1 MPLDRDDFTLTSA
14 IAAGDQAATDLFAAR
29 YRPRLILVA
38 RRRNVPPGD
47 CEDVAH
53 EALLT
58 AIDQLRRG
66 LFRGD
71 SSLGTWLERILAGKV
86 ADYWRKLP
94 DRHAQDSALM
104 EGGEGAVS
112 SQQLVFAPDDQV
124 IRAMVNEGLS
134 RMPARHRHVLL
145 LNQRDGYTTKEI
157 GRQLGMPEGTAGRVL
172 AEAKQIF
179 RKLIAGGEESGE
191 G

>member
-1 MPLDRDDFTLTSA
+1 MPLNPDDLTLTTG
-14 IAAGDQAATDLFAAR
+14 IAAGDQAATDLFAQKF
-29 YRPRLILVA
+29 RPRLILVA
-38 RRRNVPPGD
+38 RRRNVPAVD

-53 EALLT
+53 EALLS

-71 SSLGTWLERILAGKV
+71 SSLGTWLERILGGKI

-94 DRHAQDSALM
+94 GHSTLEATATPGNDFQGSY
-104 EGGEGAVS
+104 E
-112 SQQLVFAPDDQV
+112 QLAFAPDDQV
-124 IRAMVNEGLS
+124 LRTMVREGLS
-134 RMPARHRHVLL
+134 RMSARHRHVLL

-157 GRQLGMPEGTAGRVL
+157 SQQLGWPEGTVGRVL

-179 RKLIAGGEESGE
+179 KELITGGEEFR
-191 G
+191 